1 MKMTKLKTLGLCSI
15 EPMQL
20 QDYWFSER
28 RRETFSPQ
36 HLCTQAS
43 WPPVSQAK
51 PSNCS
56 SLQNCLTLKTEFI
69 S

>member
-28 RRETFSPQ
+28 RRETFFPSAF
-36 HLCTQAS
+36 LYTSFLAS
-43 WPPVSQAK
+43 R
-51 PSNCS
+51 
-56 SLQNCLTLKTEFI
+56 LTSKAFKLVQLTELFDI
-69 S
+69 KN